1 MLIDISSDQFEEG
14 YLMAHYPHL
23 FAPLDLGFTVL
34 KNRILMGSMH
44 TGLEEDPDAHKLA
57 QFYATRAAAG
67 VSLIVTGGISP
78 NKEGVLLPHAST
90 LMTENQLAP
99 HKIVTRAVHQQG
111 GKIAL
116 QILHT
121 GRYSYQ
127 PHLVAPSAIQS
138 PITPFMPQAMSHQQI
153 EQTISDYIRCAVLA
167 QKAGYDG
174 VEIMGSEGY
183 LINQFLV
190 SHTNQRND
198 EWGGNIENRCRFALR
213 ILQEIRKAVGS
224 QFIIIYRLSMLDLI
238 KKGAD
243 ASEVFYLAKAVEQA
257 GANMINTGIGW
268 HEARIP
274 TIATMVPRGQFSSI
288 TRELMGKVNIPL
300 ITSNRINTPQV
311 AETILAEG
319 CADMVSMA
327 RPFLADPEFIIKA
340 QEGREDEI
348 NTCIACNQACLD
360 EIFSGNIASCLVNPF
375 ACRETQLHLTPTTQ
389 PKKLAV
395 VGAGPAGL
403 SFAITAAKRGHHIT
417 LFEKEDVIGGQL
429 NIASQIP
436 GKEEFK
442 ETLRYFKRQLQ
453 ITGVIVKN
461 NTQVNEEHLIDFD
474 EIILAS
480 GVVPHLP
487 DIDGRESSL
496 VKTYLD
502 ILKYHQPTGDNVVI
516 IGSGGIGF
524 DTSLYLTQ
532 HGQCSSLS
540 PCAFNKEWGIDPTLT
555 HRGGLAPK
563 EDSATKNADKHIVM
577 TQRKAGKIGSNLGKT
592 TGWIHRLTLQ
602 KKGVQFITD
611 CQYQSIT
618 PKGLL
623 IEHEG
628 KQKLIPANTI
638 ILCTG
643 QRAYFPLLAPLENL
657 NKKVHLIG
665 GAKNATALDAKRAIR
680 QGTELAI
687 AI

>member
-1 MLIDISSDQFEEG
+1 
-14 YLMAHYPHL
+14 MAHYPHL
-23 FAPLDLGFTVL
+23 FSPLDLGFTVL

-44 TGLEEDPDAHKLA
+44 TGLEENPNDATKLA
-57 QFYATRAAAG
+57 QFYAQRAAAG
-67 VSLIVTGGISP
+67 VALIVTGGISP
-78 NKEGVLLPHAST
+78 NKQGVLLPHAAT
-90 LMTENQLAP
+90 LMSENQLTT
-99 HKIVTRAVHQQG
+99 HQLVTDAVHQQG

-127 PHLVAPSAIQS
+127 PNLVAPSAIQS
-138 PITPFMPQAMSHQQI
+138 PITPFMPTEMSHEQI
-153 EQTISDYIRCAVLA
+153 EQTIDDYIHCAQLA

-198 EWGGNIENRCRFALR
+198 QWGGNIENRCRFALR
-213 ILQEIRKAVGS
+213 ILEGIKKAVGE

-238 KKGAD
+238 KDGSD
-243 ASEVFYLAKAVEQA
+243 ASEVLYLAKAVEKA
-257 GANMINTGIGW
+257 GATMINTGIGW

-274 TIATMVPRGQFSSI
+274 TIATMVPRGQFANV

-300 ITSNRINTPQV
+300 ITSNRINTPQT
-311 AETILAEG
+311 AEAILAEG

-327 RPFLADPEFIIKA
+327 RPFLADPEFVLKA
-340 QEGREDEI
+340 QQGREDEI

-360 EIFSGNIASCLVNPF
+360 EIFSGQTASCLVNPF
-375 ACRETQLHLTPTTQ
+375 ACRETELLIIPTQ
-389 PKKLAV
+389 RPKKLAV

-403 SFAITAAKRGHHIT
+403 SFAVTAAKRGHHVT

-453 ITGVIVKN
+453 LTGVIVKN
-461 NTQVNEEHLIDFD
+461 NIEATPHHLENFD

-480 GVVPHLP
+480 GVTPHLP
-487 DIDGRESSL
+487 DIEGQDNKI

-502 ILKYHQPTGDNVVI
+502 VLKHHQSVGKDVVI

-524 DTSLYLTQ
+524 DTGLYFTQ
-532 HGQCSSLS
+532 KGQCSSLS
-540 PCAFNKEWGIDPTLT
+540 PCAFNKEWGIDPTLSS
-555 HRGGLAPK
+555 RGGIKPENQLK
-563 EDSATKNADKHIVM
+563 DDNKQIVM
-577 TQRKAGKIGSNLGKT
+577 TQRKAGKIGLNLGKT
-592 TGWIHRLTLQ
+592 TGWIHRLTLE
-602 KKGVQFITD
+602 KKGVKFLTH
-611 CQYQSIT
+611 CHYQKIT
-618 PKGLL
+618 PEGLV
-623 IEHEG
+623 IEQDG
-628 KQKLIPANTI
+628 KQQLLMADNI

-643 QRAYFPLLAPLENL
+643 QRTYHPLLIPLETK
-657 NKKVHLIG
+657 NKIVHLIG
-665 GAKNATALDAKRAIR
+665 GAKDTSKLDAKRAIR
-680 QGTELAI
+680 QGTELALNI
-687 AI
+687 

>member
-1 MLIDISSDQFEEG
+1 
-14 YLMAHYPHL
+14 MAHYSHL
-23 FAPLDLGFTVL
+23 FSPLDLGFTVL

-44 TGLEEDPDAHKLA
+44 TGLEENPQDAPKLA
-57 QFYATRAAAG
+57 QFYAQRATAG
-67 VSLIVTGGISP
+67 VALIVTGGISP
-78 NKEGVLLPHAST
+78 NKQGVLLPHAAT
-90 LMTENQLAP
+90 LMSESQLAT
-99 HKIVTRAVHQQG
+99 HQLVTDAVHQQG

-127 PHLVAPSAIQS
+127 PNLVAPSAIQS
-138 PITPFMPQAMSHQQI
+138 PITPFIPTEMSHEQI
-153 EQTISDYIRCAVLA
+153 EQTINDYIHCAQLA

-190 SHTNQRND
+190 SHTNQRAD
-198 EWGGNIENRCRFALR
+198 QWGGNIENRCRFALR
-213 ILQEIRKAVGS
+213 ILEGIKKAVGE

-238 KKGAD
+238 KNGSD
-243 ASEVFYLAKAVEQA
+243 ASEVLYLANAVEKA
-257 GANMINTGIGW
+257 GATMINTGIGW

-274 TIATMVPRGQFSSI
+274 TIATMVPRGQFANV

-300 ITSNRINTPQV
+300 ITSNRINTPQT
-311 AETILAEG
+311 AEAILAEG

-327 RPFLADPEFIIKA
+327 RPFLADPEFVLKA
-340 QEGREDEI
+340 QQGREDEI

-360 EIFSGNIASCLVNPF
+360 EIFSGQTASCLVNPF
-375 ACRETQLHLTPTTQ
+375 ACRETELLVTPTQQ

-403 SFAITAAKRGHHIT
+403 SFAVTAAKRGHHVT
-417 LFEKEDVIGGQL
+417 LFEKEDIIGGQL
-429 NIASQIP
+429 NIASNIP

-453 ITGVIVKN
+453 LTGVIVKN
-461 NTQVNEEHLIDFD
+461 NTEATPHHLEQFD

-480 GVVPHLP
+480 GVTPHSP
-487 DIDGRESSL
+487 DIEGQDNEI

-502 ILKYHQPTGDNVVI
+502 VLKHHQPVGKNVVI

-524 DTSLYLTQ
+524 DTGLYLTQ
-532 HGQCSSLS
+532 KGQCSSLS
-540 PCAFNKEWGIDPTLT
+540 PCAFNKEWGIDPTLSS
-555 HRGGLAPK
+555 RGGIKPTNHIK
-563 EDSATKNADKHIVM
+563 DDTKHIVM
-577 TQRKAGKIGSNLGKT
+577 TQRKAGKIGLSLGKT
-592 TGWIHRLTLQ
+592 TGWIHRLTLE
-602 KKGVQFITD
+602 KKGVKFLTD
-611 CQYQSIT
+611 CHYQKIT
-618 PKGLL
+618 PEGLV
-623 IEHEG
+623 IEQDG
-628 KQKLIPANTI
+628 KQQLLMADNI

-643 QRAYFPLLAPLENL
+643 QRAYHPLFAPLEKE
-657 NKKVHLIG
+657 NKIVHLIG
-665 GAKNATALDAKRAIR
+665 GAKDARALDAKRAIR
-680 QGTELAI
+680 QGTELAL

>member
-1 MLIDISSDQFEEG
+1 
-14 YLMAHYPHL
+14 MAHYSHL
-23 FAPLDLGFTVL
+23 FSPLDLGFTVL

-44 TGLEEDPDAHKLA
+44 TGLEENINDAPKLA
-57 QFYATRAAAG
+57 QFYAQRAAAG
-67 VSLIVTGGISP
+67 VALIVTGGISP
-78 NKEGVLLPHAST
+78 NKQGVLLPHAAT
-90 LMTENQLAP
+90 LMSESQLAT
-99 HKIVTRAVHQQG
+99 HQLVTNAVHQQG

-127 PHLVAPSAIQS
+127 PNLVAPSAIQS
-138 PITPFMPQAMSHQQI
+138 PITPFMPTEMSHEQI
-153 EQTISDYIRCAVLA
+153 EQTIDDYIHCAQLA

-190 SHTNQRND
+190 RHTNQRD
-198 EWGGNIENRCRFALR
+198 DQWGGNIGNRCRFALR
-213 ILQEIRKAVGS
+213 ILEGIKKAVGE

-238 KKGAD
+238 KDGSD
-243 ASEVFYLAKAVEQA
+243 ASEVLYLAKAVEKA
-257 GANMINTGIGW
+257 GATMINTGIGW

-274 TIATMVPRGQFSSI
+274 TIATMVPRGQFANV

-300 ITSNRINTPQV
+300 ITSNRINTPQT
-311 AETILAEG
+311 AEAILAEG

-327 RPFLADPEFIIKA
+327 RPFLADPEFVLKA
-340 QEGREDEI
+340 QQGREDEI

-360 EIFSGNIASCLVNPF
+360 EIFSGQTASCLVNPF
-375 ACRETQLHLTPTTQ
+375 ACRETELLVIPTQQ

-403 SFAITAAKRGHHIT
+403 SFAVTAAKRGHHVT

-436 GKEEFK
+436 GKEEFQ

-453 ITGVIVKN
+453 LTGVIVKN
-461 NTQVNEEHLIDFD
+461 NTEATPHHLKNFD
-474 EIILAS
+474 EVILAS
-480 GVVPHLP
+480 GVTPHSP
-487 DIDGRESSL
+487 DIEGQDNEI

-502 ILKYHQPTGDNVVI
+502 VLKHHQPVGKNVVI
-516 IGSGGIGF
+516 VGSGGIGF

-532 HGQCSSLS
+532 KGQCSSLS
-540 PCAFNKEWGIDPTLT
+540 PCAFNKEWGIDPTLSS
-555 HRGGLAPK
+555 RGGIKP
-563 EDSATKNADKHIVM
+563 ADHFKDDAKYIVM
-577 TQRKAGKIGSNLGKT
+577 TQRKAGKIGLSLGKT
-592 TGWIHRLTLQ
+592 TGWIHRLTLE
-602 KKGVQFITD
+602 KKGVKFLTH
-611 CQYQSIT
+611 CHYQKIT
-618 PKGLL
+618 PEGLVV
-623 IEHEG
+623 EQDG
-628 KQKLIPANTI
+628 KQQLLMADNI

-643 QRAYFPLLAPLENL
+643 QRAYHPLFSPLEKE
-657 NKKVHLIG
+657 NKTVHLIG
-665 GAKNATALDAKRAIR
+665 GAKDASALDAKRAIR
-680 QGTELAI
+680 QGTELAL

>member
-1 MLIDISSDQFEEG
+1 
-14 YLMAHYPHL
+14 MAHYPHL
-23 FAPLDLGFTVL
+23 FSPLDLGFTVL

-44 TGLEEDPDAHKLA
+44 TGLEENPNDAPKLA
-57 QFYATRAAAG
+57 QFYAQRAAAG
-67 VSLIVTGGISP
+67 VALIVTGGISP
-78 NKEGVLLPHAST
+78 NKQGVLLPHAAT
-90 LMTENQLAP
+90 LMSENQLTT
-99 HKIVTRAVHQQG
+99 HQLVTDAVHQQG

-127 PHLVAPSAIQS
+127 PNLVAPSAIQS
-138 PITPFMPQAMSHQQI
+138 PITPFIPTEISHEQI
-153 EQTISDYIRCAVLA
+153 EQTIDDYIHCAQLA

-198 EWGGNIENRCRFALR
+198 QWGGNIENRCRFALR
-213 ILQEIRKAVGS
+213 ILEGIKKAVGE

-238 KKGAD
+238 KDGSD
-243 ASEVFYLAKAVEQA
+243 ASEVLYLAKAVEKA
-257 GANMINTGIGW
+257 GATMINTGIGW

-274 TIATMVPRGQFSSI
+274 TIATMVPRGQFANV

-300 ITSNRINTPQV
+300 ITSNRINTPQT
-311 AETILAEG
+311 AEAILAEG

-327 RPFLADPEFIIKA
+327 RPFLADPEFVLKA
-340 QEGREDEI
+340 QQGREDEI

-360 EIFSGNIASCLVNPF
+360 EIFSGQTASCLVNPF
-375 ACRETQLHLTPTTQ
+375 ACRETELLVIPTQQ

-403 SFAITAAKRGHHIT
+403 SFAVTAAKRGHHVT
-417 LFEKEDVIGGQL
+417 LFEKEDIIGGQL

-436 GKEEFK
+436 GKEEFQ

-453 ITGVIVKN
+453 LTGVIVKN
-461 NTQVNEEHLIDFD
+461 NTEATPHHLKNFD
-474 EIILAS
+474 EVILAS
-480 GVVPHLP
+480 GVTPHLP
-487 DIDGRESSL
+487 DIEGRDNTI

-502 ILKYHQPTGDNVVI
+502 VLKHHQPVGKNVVI

-524 DTSLYLTQ
+524 DTGLYLTQ
-532 HGQCSSLS
+532 KGQCSSLS
-540 PCAFNKEWGIDPTLT
+540 PCAFNKEWGIDPTLSS
-555 HRGGLAPK
+555 RGGIKPTNHLK
-563 EDSATKNADKHIVM
+563 DNTKHIVM
-577 TQRKAGKIGSNLGKT
+577 TQRKAGKIGLSLGKT
-592 TGWIHRLTLQ
+592 TGWIHRLTLE
-602 KKGVQFITD
+602 KKGVKFLTH
-611 CQYQSIT
+611 CHYQKIT
-618 PKGLL
+618 PEGLV
-623 IEHEG
+623 IEQDG
-628 KQKLIPANTI
+628 KQQLLMADNI

-643 QRAYFPLLAPLENL
+643 QRAYHPLFVPLEKE
-657 NKKVHLIG
+657 NKTVHLIG
-665 GAKNATALDAKRAIR
+665 GAKDASALDAKRAIR
-680 QGTELAI
+680 QGTELAL

>member
-1 MLIDISSDQFEEG
+1 
-14 YLMAHYPHL
+14 MAHYSHL
-23 FAPLDLGFTVL
+23 FSPLDLGFTVL

-44 TGLEEDPDAHKLA
+44 TGLEENPNDAPKLA
-57 QFYATRAAAG
+57 QFYAQRAAAG
-67 VSLIVTGGISP
+67 VALIVTGGISP
-78 NKEGVLLPHAST
+78 NKQGVLLPHAAT
-90 LMTENQLAP
+90 LISEGQL
-99 HKIVTRAVHQQG
+99 VTHQLVTDAVHQQG

-127 PHLVAPSAIQS
+127 PNLVAPSAIQS
-138 PITPFMPQAMSHQQI
+138 PITPFMPTEMSHEQI
-153 EQTISDYIRCAVLA
+153 EQTIDDYIHCAQLA

-198 EWGGNIENRCRFALR
+198 QWGGNIENRCRFALR
-213 ILQEIRKAVGS
+213 ILEGIKKAVGK

-238 KKGAD
+238 KDGSD
-243 ASEVFYLAKAVEQA
+243 ASEVLYLAKAVEKA
-257 GANMINTGIGW
+257 GATMINTGIGW

-274 TIATMVPRGQFSSI
+274 TIATMVPRGQFANV

-300 ITSNRINTPQV
+300 ITSNRINTPQT
-311 AETILAEG
+311 AEAILAEG
-319 CADMVSMA
+319 GADMVSMA
-327 RPFLADPEFIIKA
+327 RPFLADPEFVLKA
-340 QEGREDEI
+340 QQEREDEI

-360 EIFSGNIASCLVNPF
+360 EIFSGQTASCLVNPF
-375 ACRETQLHLTPTTQ
+375 ACRETELLVIPTQQ

-403 SFAITAAKRGHHIT
+403 SFAVTAAKRGHHVT

-453 ITGVIVKN
+453 LTGVIVKN
-461 NTQVNEEHLIDFD
+461 NTEATPRHLENFD
-474 EIILAS
+474 EVILAS
-480 GVVPHLP
+480 GVTPHSP
-487 DIDGRESSL
+487 DIEGQDNEI

-502 ILKYHQPTGDNVVI
+502 VLKYHQPVGKNVVI

-524 DTSLYLTQ
+524 DTGLYLTQ
-532 HGQCSSLS
+532 KGQCSSLS
-540 PCAFNKEWGIDPTLT
+540 PCAFNKEWGIDPTLSF
-555 HRGGLAPK
+555 RGGIKPVNHLK
-563 EDSATKNADKHIVM
+563 DDTKHIVM
-577 TQRKAGKIGSNLGKT
+577 TQRKAGKIGLSLGKT
-592 TGWIHRLTLQ
+592 TGWIHRLTLE
-602 KKGVQFITD
+602 KKGVKFLTD
-611 CQYQSIT
+611 CHYQKIT
-618 PKGLL
+618 PEGLV
-623 IEHEG
+623 IEQDG
-628 KQKLIPANTI
+628 KQQLLMADNI

-643 QRAYFPLLAPLENL
+643 QRAYHPLFTPLEKE

-665 GAKNATALDAKRAIR
+665 GAKDASALDAKRAIR
-680 QGTELAI
+680 QGTELALEI
-687 AI
+687 

>member
-1 MLIDISSDQFEEG
+1 
-14 YLMAHYPHL
+14 MAHYSHL
-23 FAPLDLGFTVL
+23 FSPLDLGFTVL

-44 TGLEEDPDAHKLA
+44 TGLEENPQDAPKLA
-57 QFYATRAAAG
+57 QFYAQRAAAG
-67 VSLIVTGGISP
+67 VALIVTGGISP
-78 NKEGVLLPHAST
+78 NKQGVLLPHAAT
-90 LMTENQLAP
+90 LMSESQLAT
-99 HKIVTRAVHQQG
+99 HQLVTDAVHQQG

-127 PHLVAPSAIQS
+127 PNLVAPSAIQS
-138 PITPFMPQAMSHQQI
+138 PITPFIPTEMSHEQI
-153 EQTISDYIRCAVLA
+153 EQTINDYIHCAQLA

-190 SHTNQRND
+190 SHTNQRAD
-198 EWGGNIENRCRFALR
+198 QWGGNIENRCRFALR
-213 ILQEIRKAVGS
+213 ILEGIKKAVGE

-238 KKGAD
+238 KNGSD
-243 ASEVFYLAKAVEQA
+243 ASEVLYLANSVEKA
-257 GANMINTGIGW
+257 GATMINTGIGW

-274 TIATMVPRGQFSSI
+274 TIATMVPRGQFANV

-300 ITSNRINTPQV
+300 ITSNRINTPQT
-311 AETILAEG
+311 AEAILAEG

-327 RPFLADPEFIIKA
+327 RPFLADPEFVLKA
-340 QEGREDEI
+340 QQGREDEI

-360 EIFSGNIASCLVNPF
+360 EIFSGQTASCLVNPF
-375 ACRETQLHLTPTTQ
+375 ACRETELLVTPTQQ

-403 SFAITAAKRGHHIT
+403 SFAVTAAKRGHHVT
-417 LFEKEDVIGGQL
+417 LFEKEDIIGGQL
-429 NIASQIP
+429 NIASNIP

-453 ITGVIVKN
+453 LTGVIVKN
-461 NTQVNEEHLIDFD
+461 NTEATPHHLEQFD

-480 GVVPHLP
+480 GVTPHSP
-487 DIDGRESSL
+487 DIEGQDNEI

-502 ILKYHQPTGDNVVI
+502 VLKHHQPVGKNVVI

-524 DTSLYLTQ
+524 DTGLYLTQ
-532 HGQCSSLS
+532 KGQCSSLS
-540 PCAFNKEWGIDPTLT
+540 PCAFNKEWGIDPTLSS
-555 HRGGLAPK
+555 RGGIKPTNHIK
-563 EDSATKNADKHIVM
+563 DDTKHIVM
-577 TQRKAGKIGSNLGKT
+577 TQRKAGKIGLSLGKT
-592 TGWIHRLTLQ
+592 TGWIHRLTLE
-602 KKGVQFITD
+602 KKGVKFLTD
-611 CQYQSIT
+611 CHYQKIT
-618 PKGLL
+618 PEGLV
-623 IEHEG
+623 IEQDG
-628 KQKLIPANTI
+628 KQQLLMADNI

-643 QRAYFPLLAPLENL
+643 QRAYHPLFAPLEKE
-657 NKKVHLIG
+657 NKIVHLIG
-665 GAKNATALDAKRAIR
+665 GAKDARALDAKRAIR
-680 QGTELAI
+680 QGTELAL

>member
-1 MLIDISSDQFEEG
+1 
-14 YLMAHYPHL
+14 MAHYSHL
-23 FAPLDLGFTVL
+23 FSPLDLGFTVL

-44 TGLEEDPDAHKLA
+44 TGLEENPQDAPKLA
-57 QFYATRAAAG
+57 QFYAQRAAAG
-67 VSLIVTGGISP
+67 VALIVTGGISP
-78 NKEGVLLPHAST
+78 NKQGVLLPHAAT
-90 LMTENQLAP
+90 LMSESQLAT
-99 HKIVTRAVHQQG
+99 HQLVTDAVHQQG

-127 PHLVAPSAIQS
+127 PNLVAPSAIQS
-138 PITPFMPQAMSHQQI
+138 PITPFIPTEMSHEQI
-153 EQTISDYIRCAVLA
+153 EQTINDYIHCAQLA

-190 SHTNQRND
+190 SHTNQRAD
-198 EWGGNIENRCRFALR
+198 QWGGNIENRCRFALR
-213 ILQEIRKAVGS
+213 ILEGIKKAVGE

-238 KKGAD
+238 KNGSD
-243 ASEVFYLAKAVEQA
+243 ASEVLYLANAVEKA
-257 GANMINTGIGW
+257 GATMINTGIGW

-274 TIATMVPRGQFSSI
+274 TIATMVPRGQFANV

-300 ITSNRINTPQV
+300 ITSNRINTPQT
-311 AETILAEG
+311 AEAILAEG

-327 RPFLADPEFIIKA
+327 RPFLADPEFVLKA
-340 QEGREDEI
+340 QQGREDEI

-360 EIFSGNIASCLVNPF
+360 EIFSGQTASCLVNPF
-375 ACRETQLHLTPTTQ
+375 ACRETELLVTPTQQ

-403 SFAITAAKRGHHIT
+403 SFAVTAAKRGHHVT
-417 LFEKEDVIGGQL
+417 LFEKEDIIGGQL
-429 NIASQIP
+429 NIASNIP

-453 ITGVIVKN
+453 LTGVIVKN
-461 NTQVNEEHLIDFD
+461 NTEATPHHLEQFD

-480 GVVPHLP
+480 GVTPHSP
-487 DIDGRESSL
+487 DIEGQDNEI

-502 ILKYHQPTGDNVVI
+502 VLKHHQPVGKNVVI

-524 DTSLYLTQ
+524 DTGLYLTQ
-532 HGQCSSLS
+532 KGQCSSLS
-540 PCAFNKEWGIDPTLT
+540 PCAFNKEWGIDPTLSS
-555 HRGGLAPK
+555 RGGIKPTNHIK
-563 EDSATKNADKHIVM
+563 DDTKHIVM
-577 TQRKAGKIGSNLGKT
+577 TQRKAGKIGLSLGKT
-592 TGWIHRLTLQ
+592 TGWIHRLTLE
-602 KKGVQFITD
+602 KKGVKFLTD
-611 CQYQSIT
+611 CHYQKIT
-618 PKGLL
+618 PEGLV
-623 IEHEG
+623 IEQDG
-628 KQKLIPANTI
+628 KQQLLMADNI

-643 QRAYFPLLAPLENL
+643 QRAYHPLFAPLEKE
-657 NKKVHLIG
+657 NKIVHLIG
-665 GAKNATALDAKRAIR
+665 GAKDARALDAKRAIR
-680 QGTELAI
+680 QGTELAL

>member
-1 MLIDISSDQFEEG
+1 
-14 YLMAHYPHL
+14 MAHYPHL
-23 FAPLDLGFTVL
+23 FSPLDLGFTVL

-44 TGLEEDPDAHKLA
+44 TGLEENPNDATKLA
-57 QFYATRAAAG
+57 QFYAQRAAAG
-67 VSLIVTGGISP
+67 VALIVTGGISP
-78 NKEGVLLPHAST
+78 NKQGVLLPHAAT
-90 LMTENQLAP
+90 LMSENQLTT
-99 HKIVTRAVHQQG
+99 HQLVTDAVHQQG

-127 PHLVAPSAIQS
+127 PNLVAPSAIQS
-138 PITPFMPQAMSHQQI
+138 PITPFMPTEMSHEQI
-153 EQTISDYIRCAVLA
+153 EQTIDDYIHCAQLA

-198 EWGGNIENRCRFALR
+198 QWGGNIENRCRFALR
-213 ILQEIRKAVGS
+213 ILEGIKKAVGE

-238 KKGAD
+238 KDGSD
-243 ASEVFYLAKAVEQA
+243 ASEVLYLAKAVEKA
-257 GANMINTGIGW
+257 GATMINTGIGW

-274 TIATMVPRGQFSSI
+274 TIATMVPRGQFANV

-300 ITSNRINTPQV
+300 ITSNRINTPQT
-311 AETILAEG
+311 AEAILAEG

-327 RPFLADPEFIIKA
+327 RPFLADPEFVLKA
-340 QEGREDEI
+340 QQGREDEI

-360 EIFSGNIASCLVNPF
+360 EIFSGQTASCLVNPF
-375 ACRETQLHLTPTTQ
+375 ACRETELLIIPTQ
-389 PKKLAV
+389 RPKKLAV

-403 SFAITAAKRGHHIT
+403 SFAVTAAKRGHHVT

-453 ITGVIVKN
+453 LTGVIVKN
-461 NTQVNEEHLIDFD
+461 NIEATPHHLENFD

-480 GVVPHLP
+480 GVTPHLP
-487 DIDGRESSL
+487 DIEGQDNKI

-502 ILKYHQPTGDNVVI
+502 VLKHHQSVGKDVVI

-524 DTSLYLTQ
+524 DTGLYLTQ
-532 HGQCSSLS
+532 KGQCSSLS
-540 PCAFNKEWGIDPTLT
+540 PCAFNKEWGIDPTLSS
-555 HRGGLAPK
+555 RGGIKPENQLK
-563 EDSATKNADKHIVM
+563 DDNKQIVM
-577 TQRKAGKIGSNLGKT
+577 TQRKAGKIGLNLGKT
-592 TGWIHRLTLQ
+592 TGWIHRLTLE
-602 KKGVQFITD
+602 KKGVKFLTH
-611 CQYQSIT
+611 CHYQKIT
-618 PKGLL
+618 PEGLV
-623 IEHEG
+623 IEQDG
-628 KQKLIPANTI
+628 KQQLLMADNI

-643 QRAYFPLLAPLENL
+643 QRTYHPLLIPLETK
-657 NKKVHLIG
+657 NKIVHLIG
-665 GAKNATALDAKRAIR
+665 GAKDTSKLDAKRAIR
-680 QGTELAI
+680 QGTELALNI
-687 AI
+687 

>member
-1 MLIDISSDQFEEG
+1 
-14 YLMAHYPHL
+14 MAHYSHL
-23 FAPLDLGFTVL
+23 FSPLDLGFTVL

-44 TGLEEDPDAHKLA
+44 TGLEENPQDAPKLA
-57 QFYATRAAAG
+57 QFYAQRAAAG
-67 VSLIVTGGISP
+67 VALIVTGGISP
-78 NKEGVLLPHAST
+78 NKQGVLLPHAAT
-90 LMTENQLAP
+90 LMSESQLAT
-99 HKIVTRAVHQQG
+99 HQLVTDAVHQQG

-127 PHLVAPSAIQS
+127 PNLVAPSAIQS
-138 PITPFMPQAMSHQQI
+138 PITPFIPTEMSHEQI
-153 EQTISDYIRCAVLA
+153 EQTINDYIHCAQLA

-190 SHTNQRND
+190 SHTNQRTD
-198 EWGGNIENRCRFALR
+198 QWGGNIENRCRFALR
-213 ILQEIRKAVGS
+213 ILEGIKKAVGE

-238 KKGAD
+238 KNGSD
-243 ASEVFYLAKAVEQA
+243 ASEVLYLANAVEKA
-257 GANMINTGIGW
+257 GATMINTGIGW

-274 TIATMVPRGQFSSI
+274 TIATMVPRGQFANV

-300 ITSNRINTPQV
+300 ITSNRINTPQT
-311 AETILAEG
+311 AEAILAEG

-327 RPFLADPEFIIKA
+327 RPFLADPEFVLKA
-340 QEGREDEI
+340 QQGREDEI

-360 EIFSGNIASCLVNPF
+360 EIFSGQTASCLVNPF
-375 ACRETQLHLTPTTQ
+375 ACRETELLVTPTQQ

-403 SFAITAAKRGHHIT
+403 SFAVTAAKRGHHVT
-417 LFEKEDVIGGQL
+417 LFEKEDIIGGQL
-429 NIASQIP
+429 NIASNIP

-453 ITGVIVKN
+453 LTGVIVKN
-461 NTQVNEEHLIDFD
+461 NTEATPHHLEQFD

-480 GVVPHLP
+480 GVTPHSP
-487 DIDGRESSL
+487 DIEGQDNEI

-502 ILKYHQPTGDNVVI
+502 VLKHHQPVGKNVVI

-524 DTSLYLTQ
+524 DTGLYLTQ
-532 HGQCSSLS
+532 KGQCSSLS
-540 PCAFNKEWGIDPTLT
+540 PCAFNKEWGIDPTLSS
-555 HRGGLAPK
+555 RGGIKPTNHIK
-563 EDSATKNADKHIVM
+563 DDTKHIVM
-577 TQRKAGKIGSNLGKT
+577 TQRKAGKIGVSLGKT
-592 TGWIHRLTLQ
+592 TGWIHRLTLE
-602 KKGVQFITD
+602 KKGVKFLTN
-611 CQYQSIT
+611 CHYQKIT
-618 PKGLL
+618 PEGLV
-623 IEHEG
+623 IEQDG
-628 KQKLIPANTI
+628 KPQLLMADNI

-643 QRAYFPLLAPLENL
+643 QRAYHPLFAPLEKE
-657 NKKVHLIG
+657 NKIVHLIG
-665 GAKNATALDAKRAIR
+665 GAKDARALDAKRAIR
-680 QGTELAI
+680 QGTELAL

>member
-1 MLIDISSDQFEEG
+1 
-14 YLMAHYPHL
+14 MAHYPHL
-23 FAPLDLGFTVL
+23 FSPLDLGFTVL

-44 TGLEEDPDAHKLA
+44 TGLEENPNDAPKLA
-57 QFYATRAAAG
+57 QFYAQRAAAG
-67 VSLIVTGGISP
+67 VALIVTGGISP
-78 NKEGVLLPHAST
+78 NKQGVLLPHAAT
-90 LMTENQLAP
+90 LMSENQLTT
-99 HKIVTRAVHQQG
+99 HQLVTDAVHQQG

-127 PHLVAPSAIQS
+127 PNLVAPSAIQS
-138 PITPFMPQAMSHQQI
+138 PITPFMPTEISHEQI
-153 EQTISDYIRCAVLA
+153 EQTIDDYIHCAQLA

-198 EWGGNIENRCRFALR
+198 QWGGNIENRCRFALR
-213 ILQEIRKAVGS
+213 ILEGIKKAVGE

-238 KKGAD
+238 KDGSD
-243 ASEVFYLAKAVEQA
+243 ASEVLYLAKAVEKA
-257 GANMINTGIGW
+257 GATMINTGIGW

-274 TIATMVPRGQFSSI
+274 TIATMVPRGQFANV

-300 ITSNRINTPQV
+300 ITSNRINTPQT
-311 AETILAEG
+311 AEAILAEG

-327 RPFLADPEFIIKA
+327 RPFLADPEFVLKA
-340 QEGREDEI
+340 QQGREDEI

-360 EIFSGNIASCLVNPF
+360 EIFSGQTASCLVNPF
-375 ACRETQLHLTPTTQ
+375 ACRETELLVIPTQQ

-403 SFAITAAKRGHHIT
+403 SFAVTAAKRGHHVT
-417 LFEKEDVIGGQL
+417 LFEKEDIIGGQL

-436 GKEEFK
+436 GKEEFQ

-453 ITGVIVKN
+453 LTGAIVKN
-461 NTQVNEEHLIDFD
+461 NTEATPHHLKNFD
-474 EIILAS
+474 EVILAS
-480 GVVPHLP
+480 GVTPHLP
-487 DIDGRESSL
+487 DIEGRDNTI

-502 ILKYHQPTGDNVVI
+502 VLKHHQPVGKNVVI

-524 DTSLYLTQ
+524 DTGLYLTQ
-532 HGQCSSLS
+532 KGQCSSLS
-540 PCAFNKEWGIDPTLT
+540 PCAFNKEWGIDPTLSS
-555 HRGGLAPK
+555 RGGIKPTNHLK
-563 EDSATKNADKHIVM
+563 DNTKHIVM
-577 TQRKAGKIGSNLGKT
+577 TQRKAGKIGLSLGKT
-592 TGWIHRLTLQ
+592 TGWIHRLTLE
-602 KKGVQFITD
+602 KKGVKFLTH
-611 CQYQSIT
+611 CHYQKIT
-618 PKGLL
+618 PEGLV
-623 IEHEG
+623 IEQDG
-628 KQKLIPANTI
+628 KQQLLMADNI

-643 QRAYFPLLAPLENL
+643 QRAYHPLFVPLEKE
-657 NKKVHLIG
+657 NKTVHLIG
-665 GAKNATALDAKRAIR
+665 GAKDASALDAKRAIR
-680 QGTELAI
+680 QGTELAL

>member
-1 MLIDISSDQFEEG
+1 
-14 YLMAHYPHL
+14 MAHYSHL
-23 FAPLDLGFTVL
+23 FSPLDLGFTVL

-44 TGLEEDPDAHKLA
+44 TGLEENPQDAPKLA
-57 QFYATRAAAG
+57 QFYAQRAAAG
-67 VSLIVTGGISP
+67 VALIVTGGISP
-78 NKEGVLLPHAST
+78 NKQGVLLPHAAT
-90 LMTENQLAP
+90 LMSESQLAT
-99 HKIVTRAVHQQG
+99 HQLVTDAVHQQG

-127 PHLVAPSAIQS
+127 PNLVAPSAIQS
-138 PITPFMPQAMSHQQI
+138 PITPFIPTEMSHEQI
-153 EQTISDYIRCAVLA
+153 EQTINDYIHCAQLA

-190 SHTNQRND
+190 SHTNQRTD
-198 EWGGNIENRCRFALR
+198 QWGGNVENRCRFALR
-213 ILQEIRKAVGS
+213 ILEGIKKAVGE

-238 KKGAD
+238 KNGSD
-243 ASEVFYLAKAVEQA
+243 ASEVLYLANAVEKA
-257 GANMINTGIGW
+257 GATMINTGIGW

-274 TIATMVPRGQFSSI
+274 TIATMVPRGQFANV

-300 ITSNRINTPQV
+300 ITSNRINTPQT
-311 AETILAEG
+311 AEAILAEG

-327 RPFLADPEFIIKA
+327 RPFLADPEFVLKA
-340 QEGREDEI
+340 QQGREDEI

-360 EIFSGNIASCLVNPF
+360 EIFSGQTASCLVNPF
-375 ACRETQLHLTPTTQ
+375 ACRETELLVTPTQQ

-403 SFAITAAKRGHHIT
+403 SFAVTAAKRGHHVT
-417 LFEKEDVIGGQL
+417 LFEKEDIIGGQL
-429 NIASQIP
+429 NIASNIP

-453 ITGVIVKN
+453 LTGVIVKN
-461 NTQVNEEHLIDFD
+461 NTEATPHHLEQFD

-480 GVVPHLP
+480 GVTPHSP
-487 DIDGRESSL
+487 DIEGQDNEI

-502 ILKYHQPTGDNVVI
+502 VLKHHQPVGKNVVI

-524 DTSLYLTQ
+524 DTGLYLTQ
-532 HGQCSSLS
+532 KGQCSSLS
-540 PCAFNKEWGIDPTLT
+540 PCAFNKEWGIDPTLSS
-555 HRGGLAPK
+555 RGGIKPTNHIK
-563 EDSATKNADKHIVM
+563 DDTKHIVM
-577 TQRKAGKIGSNLGKT
+577 TQRKAGKIGVSLGKT
-592 TGWIHRLTLQ
+592 TGWIHRLTLE
-602 KKGVQFITD
+602 KKGVKFLTN
-611 CQYQSIT
+611 CHYQKIT
-618 PKGLL
+618 PEGLV
-623 IEHEG
+623 IEQDG
-628 KQKLIPANTI
+628 KQQLLMADNI

-643 QRAYFPLLAPLENL
+643 QRAYHPLFAPLEKE
-657 NKKVHLIG
+657 NKIVHLIG
-665 GAKNATALDAKRAIR
+665 GAKDARALDAKRAIR
-680 QGTELAI
+680 QGTELAL